1 MRGKMTP
8 MTDWFRIGEEASTAI
23 AAGGAVV
30 ALEST
35 IFSSL
40 GLPAPH
46 NREAL
51 DRCTAA
57 IREVGAVPAVTAVVD
72 GVAVVGLAAGEL
84 DRVLLG
90 TKKTSAR
97 DLGVAIGQG
106 WEVGVTTVAAS
117 VLLAARAGIEV
128 FATGGIG
135 GVHRGAEMSGD
146 ISADLGA
153 LARYP
158 VLTVTA
164 GAKAFLDL
172 GRTVEHLDSLGV
184 PLLGFRTHEFPAF
197 YSRSSGVEVAH
208 RVESAPEVAA
218 IVRGAR
224 SLGYGGGLVLANP
237 IPASAE
243 IPAEE
248 VEPLIEAAL
257 QAALHAGIS
266 GPGLTPFV
274 LEAIGRA
281 TEGRSVPA
289 NLALAE
295 NNARVAAAVA
305 LALSAGGAAGNDV

>member
-1 MRGKMTP
+1 
-8 MTDWFRIGEEASTAI
+8 MTDWFRIGDEASTAVD
-23 AAGGAVV
+23 AGGAVV

-51 DRCTAA
+51 DRCVGA
-57 IREVGAVPAVTAVVD
+57 IRSTGAVPAVTAVVD
-72 GVAVVGLAAGEL
+72 GTAVVGLTDGEL

-90 TKKTSAR
+90 TRKTSAR
-97 DLGVAIGQG
+97 DLGVAIGQR
-106 WEVGVTTVAAS
+106 WAIGVTTVAAS
-117 VLLAARAGIEV
+117 VLLAAHAGIEV

-153 LARYP
+153 LAQYP

-172 GRTVEHLDSLGV
+172 ARTVEHLDTLGV
-184 PLLGFRTHEFPAF
+184 PLLGFRTDEFPAF
-197 YSRSSGVEVAH
+197 YSRSSGVEIAH
-208 RVESAPEVAA
+208 RVESASEVAS
-218 IVRGAR
+218 IIRGAR
-224 SLGYGGGLVLANP
+224 SLGYRGGLVLANP
-237 IPASAE
+237 IPEPAE
-243 IPAEE
+243 IPSDEI
-248 VEPLIEAAL
+248 EPLIEEALRAARL
-257 QAALHAGIS
+257 AGIA
-266 GPGLTPFV
+266 GPGVTPFV

-295 NNARVAAAVA
+295 HNARVAAAVA
-305 LALSAGGAAGNDV
+305 VALSAGGDAGNDV